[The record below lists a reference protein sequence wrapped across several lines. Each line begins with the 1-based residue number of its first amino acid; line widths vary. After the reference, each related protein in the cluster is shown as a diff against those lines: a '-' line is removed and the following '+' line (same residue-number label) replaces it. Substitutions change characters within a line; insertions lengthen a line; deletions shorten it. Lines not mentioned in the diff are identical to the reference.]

1 MSSGLHR
8 CVTGYHWVT
17 KKCNS
22 YNDHLRLASKEND
35 SLQTAML
42 KKTEVN
48 MFIQWY
54 KKQFRLLW
62 IVSPFITTVQGISLF
77 IFLFFENM
85 DTGVRRVVLFELE
98 GV

>member
-22 YNDHLRLASKEND
+22 YNDHLRLASKERFSTD
-35 SLQTAML
+35 CHVKT
-42 KKTEVN
+42 TEVN
-48 MFIQWY
+48 MFIEWY